1 MDRLEILPWGRTREQ
16 QDAIDAKKREGRKG
30 PRGCFWQLAAIA
42 AFIFYAYG
50 EMIWRKE
57 SVNESAIR
65 QGHGNDR
72 PKARTDCQAVG
83 T

>member
-1 MDRLEILPWGRTREQ
+1 MPDRLQILPWGRTREQ

-30 PRGCFWQLAAIA
+30 ARGCLWQLLAIA
-42 AFIFYAYG
+42 SFIFYAYG

-65 QGHGNDR
+65 SDHGNDR
-72 PKARTDCQAVG
+72 PKARKDRQATG
-83 T
+83 